1 MVIGPH
7 LLSRSTRA
15 ALVEPQ
21 ITEFSTPM
29 RIIHVDVQDD
39 ITDNHSEP
47 VVNYSLVFETP
58 Q

>member
-7 LLSRSTRA
+7 LPSRSTTI
-15 ALVEPQ
+15 EPQ

-29 RIIHVDVQDD
+29 RTIHVDVQDD